1 MTYFVYLFLPFSA
14 LSLGLMHL
22 RQHRKHRWH
31 RHRHR
36 HRHQRKNARNLTD
49 IKLCGTR
56 HTPGQSHCCKRHS
69 RCTGHESRDMEQGH
83 AAPPVSETQLF
94 STRRWRWAFWHKVRR
109 FIDFD
114 FFDPFV
120 SRALE
125 SRVTHKVPKLSIN
138 PIESFGPMMTP
149 FVVFKRN
156 EKRLAVGWLWCWRRN
171 TNNTVNNYR

>member
-1 MTYFVYLFLPFSA
+1 
-14 LSLGLMHL
+14 MHL

-138 PIESFGPMMTP
+138 PMARWWRLLWYS
-149 FVVFKRN
+149 N
-156 EKRLAVGWLWCWRRN
+156 EMKSAWQWADYDVGVEILTIQWITIDSL
-171 TNNTVNNYR
+171 VYRS